1 MSSAQG
7 GASFDLTEPD
17 LERWGRE
24 VGRAALEG
32 GVFVCLYGE
41 LGAGKST
48 LARAAC
54 RGAGVTGPVP
64 SPTFTL
70 VNQYGGDGGATV
82 QHADLYRI
90 QGPEELPDMGWAGL
104 VQSDDLVLLE
114 WADRAKGHLPADRWE
129 IRLEFVQDPAC
140 RRVGAIACGSV
151 PPVPLPVH
159 AAEGESW

>member
-1 MSSAQG
+1 VSG
-7 GASFDLTEPD
+7 LDLGPFEMTEPA
-17 LERWGRE
+17 LARYGRDI
-24 VGRAALEG
+24 GRVALES

-70 VNQYGGDGGATV
+70 VNQYEGRGGATV

-90 QGPEELPDMGWAGL
+90 DGIEGLPDMGWDNL
-104 VQSDDLVLLE
+104 VQSDDMVLVE
-114 WADRAKGHLPADRWE
+114 WADRADGYLPADRWD
-129 IRLEFVQDPAC
+129 IRLDFLSDVT
-140 RRVGAIACGSV
+140 RRQVVLRAHGRVS
-151 PPVPLPVH
+151 PVPDPQP
-159 AAEGESW
+159 AAEDQSW

>member
-1 MSSAQG
+1 MND
-7 GASFDLTEPD
+7 ASLELTEPD

-24 VGRAALEG
+24 IGRAALEG

-70 VNQYGGDGGATV
+70 VNQYTGRDGTSV
-82 QHADLYRI
+82 RHADLYRI
-90 QGPEELPDMGWAGL
+90 DGTEGLPDMGWSDL
-104 VQSDDLVLLE
+104 VQSDDMVLVE
-114 WADRAKGHLPADRWE
+114 WADRADGYLPADRWE
-129 IRLEFVQDPAC
+129 IRMQFVDDPVL
-140 RRVGAIACGSV
+140 RRVEVRACGSA
-151 PPVPLPVH
+151 PPVPEPPSV
-159 AAEGESW
+159 EGDES